1 MRLLVTVL
9 VLFAVSSLVSGQ
21 FGAGSAIYI
30 PDKPKGS
37 GIAYLYPFTG
47 LAESGSKEFTID
59 MWFWAEK
66 WTSEWKG
73 TLLSIA
79 TVDDDNWI
87 QISFSDLLYF
97 KSDEGRF
104 NFNIT
109 EPARTWQHYAVSVNA
124 NTLKIELFINGKSV
138 GSPKASTSFQNLDT
152 TLPLSV
158 VLGNDQDSILGGFSP
173 SSHAPGYYDNL
184 RFWNKAFTG
193 EEVLHQMS
201 RDVNA
206 ATPNLIAAWDF
217 EAGVGREIREIKTG
231 RPEWSLSF
239 GSSYA
244 TAADLQN
251 KQFSKFEND
260 IQVTWGPS
268 HARCRGSGM
277 TSGFSRG
284 VRKVF
289 HLRDITEFS
298 EITMTSLSPLC
309 KLEDAS
315 SRQSLITNSIIS
327 SSFAFIAPADG
338 TENEYSLSYTAG
350 GEAATIV
357 FKLAQP
363 ITPTNF
369 SVTFVED
376 AAFTKNVIKFGGVYQ
391 NPQTW
396 RVRIYISRLPLKG
409 RIQDQIG
416 PSDENGVFEDPK
428 NITEPMFVTGG
439 YNQMLY
445 HSETDEF
452 GIQYTTL
459 EYKVVDESRWDDLE
473 AIQQLPSGIVTISIT
488 PGNDAPKLLSSTVTG
503 TDPLNPKNVSQDEVT
518 ILQYD
523 VFDSDGDD
531 VLMEIIS
538 LPSHGDLWLSDKF
551 GNKLHKL
558 TTTAVGT
565 QEVEQNA
572 AKLLNFSSEYADKS
586 GSWAATQ
593 VLGEPLE
600 LKRYGDSTFA
610 WSPESVD
617 GFGCKDIGSG
627 DVFYTEFL
635 HIKFNESVYVKELFS
650 YENVGGGTL
659 VGVRAK
665 DPTTNTWK
673 RLYLGASDVPIREG
687 EYIVFK
693 PSGMCGTWFLTD
705 ELYLEI
711 DTCHRSG
718 WNEIDA
724 YLMVGTTDTN
734 LGAVPPNS
742 SILYVPHNGF
752 VGEDSF
758 EFVLTDCPGDRFRK
772 SSSMKSFLKVSE
784 APSSRVQTLQSSE
797 GSNEVLTLQG
807 GPTWEI
813 TGSPKWGTIQ
823 INGLD
828 SRQYDQISAGSIV
841 RYRPDDV
848 ECKKSASAYKDS
860 FVITTSTT
868 RDSSSSQ
875 SEFIIYEIVGC
886 SLSSAFPYW
895 IFIVVGAVIVV
906 ACVVIF
912 WFSTRQ
918 HRRMAALYNNN
929 RVAEECAEAIAFM
942 HLEEVSYLVTLPNP
956 NKIQKAF
963 LKIIQTL
970 EEYRNFLPSSMFA
983 GDTES
988 VSESCTE
995 MTSEIGHGD
1004 SSFYSNTGLPPRRV
1018 RGSGTAS
1025 SASSKGTSTAMRSRL
1040 AHLQV
1045 SVLRKKQISM
1055 LCSNINGFKR
1065 IREDEIV
1072 QAHHDYL
1079 TVMVKAARDTR
1090 GVPEPFVGDR
1100 VMISWNAALAIP
1112 NYRELSCTCAI
1123 AISDGIKN
1131 MQSETNLKVSLGVA
1145 SSGALVGN
1153 LGIAGMK
1160 KFAIIGGAYPAA
1172 VVLMRLNSK
1181 FSTEILAEGSYRVE
1195 ALKFQMFPVS
1205 RVVYEKFS
1213 ERPFVVFNVLSTRIE
1228 KNEEWMYSMQ
1238 DGIHPVLDQ
1247 LDAIL
1252 MGKEPVTNFHVNT
1265 SPHNGEE
1272 VPIQTEAFMSKLAA
1286 NPDYIDEVSPYVQYI

>member
-9 VLFAVSSLVSGQ
+9 VLFAISSLVSGQ

-47 LAESGSKEFTID
+47 LAEAGSKEFTID
-59 MWFWAEK
+59 LWYWAEK

-73 TLLSIA
+73 TPLSIA

-87 QISFSDLLYF
+87 RLEFAGLLYF

-109 EPARTWQHYAVSVNA
+109 EPARTWQHYAISVNL
-124 NTLKIELFINGKSV
+124 NTLLMDVYVNGKLV
-138 GSPKASTSFQNLDT
+138 GSPKIGIHTID
-152 TLPLSV
+152 LSDPIAI
-158 VLGNDQDSILGGFSP
+158 VLGNDQDTILGGFSP
-173 SSHAPGYYDNL
+173 SSHTPGLYDNL
-184 RFWNKAFTG
+184 RIWSKAHTID
-193 EEVLHQMS
+193 EVVHHMS

-217 EAGVGREIREIKTG
+217 DDGSGYEIREVKTG
-231 RPEWSLSF
+231 RPEWSMSI

-369 SVTFVED
+369 TMTFIED
-376 AAFTKNVIKFGGVYQ
+376 APLIENVIKFGGAYE

-396 RVRIYISRLPLKG
+396 RVRIYISRLPHKG
-409 RIQDQIG
+409 RIQNQLGFPDKNEEYA
-416 PSDENGVFEDPK
+416 PAT

-439 YNQMLY
+439 YNQILY
-445 HSETDEF
+445 QAGVDEF
-452 GIQYTTL
+452 GNRYTTL

-551 GNKLHKL
+551 GNRLHKL

-565 QEVEQNA
+565 QEVEQYA
-572 AKLLNFSSEYADKS
+572 AKLLNFSSEFVDKS
-586 GSWAATQ
+586 GSWAVTQ
-593 VLGEPLE
+593 VLGKPID
-600 LKRYGDSTFA
+600 LKIFGDSIFA
-610 WSPESVD
+610 WSPASVD
-617 GFGCKDIGSG
+617 GFGCKDVGGGG
-627 DVFYTEFL
+627 DVFHTEFL
-635 HIKFNESVYVKELFS
+635 HLKFNESVYVKELFS
-650 YENVGGGTL
+650 YENVGAGAL

-673 RLYLGASDVPIREG
+673 RLYLGASDVPIREN

-693 PSGMCGTWFLTD
+693 PAGMCGTWFHTD
-705 ELYLEI
+705 ELYLEF
-711 DTCHRSG
+711 DTCNRPG
-718 WNEIDA
+718 WNEVDA
-724 YLMVGTTDTN
+724 VLMVGTTDTN

-742 SILYVPHNGF
+742 SIVYVPHNGF

-772 SSSMKSFLKVSE
+772 SDAQKSFLKVSE

-860 FVITTSTT
+860 FVITTSIT

-906 ACVVIF
+906 ACVAIF

-1018 RGSGTAS
+1018 RSGSAS
-1025 SASSKGTSTAMRSRL
+1025 TASSKGTSTAMRSRL

-1079 TVMVKAARDTR
+1079 TAIVKAARDTR
-1090 GVPEPFVGDR
+1090 GVPEPFLGDR

-1112 NYRELSCTCAI
+1112 NYRESSCTCAI

-1252 MGKEPVTNFHVNT
+1252 MGKESANNFSLSSNPNCCDVL
-1265 SPHNGEE
+1265 
-1272 VPIQTEAFMSKLAA
+1272 PIQTEAFMSKLAA
-1286 NPDYIDEVSPYVQYI
+1286 NPDYIDEISSRVHYI